1 MLALEREWLAS
12 GLPVAALMETVGQ
25 RMADWFLDREE
36 LLSSGVVVL
45 VGPGHNGGD
54 GLVVARKLLEAN
66 VDVRVWAPMPLR
78 QALTQEHWRHLIW
91 LGASV
96 LPSSPDPAGRDLWI
110 EALFGLGQTRPLPV
124 DLADLFSRRQRDS
137 PGRLVSLD
145 VPAGLDSDTGCPMQ
159 GGAAFAAHTL
169 CVGLIKCGL
178 VQDAALAHVGSLQR
192 IDPAVPLS
200 LTQSLSSPA
209 KLRVLADDIAS
220 LPSPAEAA
228 GATKYQRGRLL
239 LVAGSDR
246 YRGAA
251 HLVVRGALASGAGSV
266 EACLPET
273 VAESLWQQAPE
284 VVVGAGLSCDGH
296 GALLWGEALAG
307 RDLARLDAV
316 LVGPGLGMVKGC
328 WQQWADPLLAFPGL
342 LVLDADGLNQLAFA
356 EEGWRWLLNRS
367 GPTWIT
373 PHHGEFER
381 LFPECQQRS
390 PLEMASAAADRCG
403 AVVLLKGAHTV
414 IASPSGDVMQ
424 LTDTDPAVART
435 GLGDLLAGHCAG
447 WGARCL
453 AATHKAG
460 FEDLTASAY
469 LHASAA
475 RQCIRGSDATAIS
488 EQLASLTRF
497 VLRT

>member
-54 GLVVARKLLEAN
+54 GLVVARKLLESN

-124 DLADLFSRRQRDS
+124 DLADLFSRRQHDS

-239 LVAGSDR
+239 LVAGSER

-328 WQQWADPLLAFPGL
+328 WQQ
-342 LVLDADGLNQLAFA
+342 
-356 EEGWRWLLNRS
+356 
-367 GPTWIT
+367 
-373 PHHGEFER
+373 
-381 LFPECQQRS
+381 
-390 PLEMASAAADRCG
+390 
-403 AVVLLKGAHTV
+403 
-414 IASPSGDVMQ
+414 
-424 LTDTDPAVART
+424 
-435 GLGDLLAGHCAG
+435 
-447 WGARCL
+447 
-453 AATHKAG
+453 
-460 FEDLTASAY
+460 
-469 LHASAA
+469 
-475 RQCIRGSDATAIS
+475 
-488 EQLASLTRF
+488 
-497 VLRT
+497 